1 MAPFS
6 YQLLNW
12 KGCYTMVL
20 QSIRERLTGILAFA
34 ILGILI
40 IPFALVGVN
49 EYFTSSGG
57 NIVARINESEIAFN
71 DFNQSFSNYRRRM
84 QSIMGAA
91 YDPVEFDGLVIR
103 RQHLDSLIDQELI
116 TQAAQSMGLDVD
128 DATLAEEIR
137 KIPAFQVDG
146 VFNADVYQSRLQ
158 SQRLT
163 PKQFQNEMRLQ
174 FVIGQ
179 LPRNIT
185 MSSIAT
191 PAELESFVGLLEQTR
206 TFNAAMVPAETPET
220 APEFNEEE
228 ITAWYDA
235 HNADYQSEEQVII
248 EYVELDAAM
257 LPVGLP
263 PEEDLL
269 RDQFESQK
277 ARFISPEQR
286 QVSHILIEVA
296 IDAGD
301 AEKETARQIAE
312 DLSKRAKAG
321 EDFATLAIEN
331 SQDQGS
337 AAAGGDLGW
346 VESGVM
352 VQAFENA
359 MYELSMESPVSEP
372 VQTNFGWHVIQLREI
387 RESKGMTFDEARM
400 TLVAEYE
407 DDIAARAFLEQADR
421 LVDLVYEDPTT
432 LESAAL
438 VLDLEL
444 KELGPFSR
452 AGGEGIAGNP
462 EVVNASYSDLV
473 LLQDSVSDPVNLD
486 ENRLVMIKL
495 RQHLPV
501 ALKPIEEVR
510 DVIVATL
517 GANLARD
524 NAEAK
529 AIELLAAVQG
539 GDGEFEALATEAGL
553 DYARHEAIRRNS
565 FVPDVELVQEVF
577 RLQVPAEDAS
587 IQAVLPTSNGFAV
600 VELDAVVQGKL
611 EGGALLAQ
619 KQYERVIANS
629 NSSQE
634 ATALMSQLREIADIE
649 VFEDRIK

>member
-565 FVPDVELVQEVF
+565 FVPDVELVQEGF

>member
-1 MAPFS
+1 
-6 YQLLNW
+6 
-12 KGCYTMVL
+12 MVL

-40 IPFALVGVN
+40 VPFALVGVN

-57 NIVARINESEIAFN
+57 NNVARINESEISFN

-91 YDPVEFDGLVIR
+91 YDPVEFDGLIIR

-158 SQRLT
+158 SQGLT
-163 PKQFQNEMRLQ
+163 PRQFQNEMRLQ
-174 FVIGQ
+174 YVIGQ

-191 PAELESFVGLLEQTR
+191 PAELNEFVALLEQTR
-206 TFNAAMVPAETPET
+206 TFNAAMVPAKTPEP
-220 APEFNEEE
+220 APEFSEEE
-228 ITAWYDA
+228 ITTWYES
-235 HNADYQSEEQVII
+235 HNADFQSEEQVII

-269 RDQFESQK
+269 REQFEAQK

-296 IDAGD
+296 VDAGD

-337 AAAGGDLGW
+337 APAGGDLGW

-359 MYELSMESPVSEP
+359 MYELSMEAPISEP
-372 VQTNFGWHVIQLREI
+372 IQTNFGWHVIRLQEI
-387 RESKGMTFDEARM
+387 RESTGMTFEEARM
-400 TLVAEYE
+400 TLVREYE
-407 DDIAARAFLEQADR
+407 DDIAARAFLDQADR

-432 LESAAL
+432 LDSAAL
-438 VLDLEL
+438 VMDLQVREA
-444 KELGPFSR
+444 GPFPR
-452 AGGEGIAGNP
+452 TGGEGIAATP
-462 EVVNASYSDLV
+462 EVVSEAFSDLV
-473 LLQDSVSDPVNLD
+473 LLQGSVSDPVNLD

-495 RQHLPV
+495 REHLPV
-501 ALKPIEEVR
+501 ALKPLGDVR
-510 DVIVATL
+510 DEIIATL

-524 NAEAK
+524 NANAK
-529 AIELLAAVQG
+529 AIELLAALQG
-539 GDGEFEALATEAGL
+539 GESEFEALATESGL
-553 DYARHEAIRRNS
+553 EYAHHEAVKRS
-565 FVPDVELVQEVF
+565 SSAPDMTLIQEIF
-577 RLQVPAEDAS
+577 RLQAPAEDTTV
-587 IQAVLPTSNGFAV
+587 QVVLPTSNGYAV
-600 VELDAVVQGKL
+600 VELESITPGELEDGAVFLGR
-611 EGGALLAQ
+611 
-619 KQYERVIANS
+619 QYQRVIANTS
-629 NSSQE
+629 SSQE
-634 ATALMSQLREIADIE
+634 SYALLEQLRSIADIE
-649 VFEDRIK
+649 VFEDKLK